1 VNQEKINNDQ
11 RILSGDRSENSVL
24 WKNSL
29 EMTLSKSRTQIN
41 AMSKWSSNTKTL
53 KDKCTNDIDDNDQER
68 KPYVLPPLVL
78 PPIYLTKTTPVKTK
92 SEKVTDK
99 GHVSQKDWEELKKC
113 RYLRPAL
120 SRYRFPESE
129 KDYTNIE
136 SE

>member
-1 VNQEKINNDQ
+1 MNQEKINNDQ
-11 RILSGDRSENSVL
+11 RISSRHRSENSVL

-41 AMSKWSSNTKTL
+41 AVSKWSSHTKKL
-53 KDKCTNDIDDNDQER
+53 NDKCTKDIDDKDQQR
-68 KPYVLPPLVL
+68 KPYALPPLVL
-78 PPIYLTKTTPVKTK
+78 PPIYLTKTAPVKTK
-92 SEKVTDK
+92 YEKVTDK
-99 GHVSQKDWEELKKC
+99 GHVSQKDWEELQKC

-129 KDYTNIE
+129 KDYTNTE

>member
-1 VNQEKINNDQ
+1 MNQEKINNDQ
-11 RILSGDRSENSVL
+11 RILSRHRSENSVL

-41 AMSKWSSNTKTL
+41 AVSKWSSHTKQL
-53 KDKCTNDIDDNDQER
+53 NDKCIKDIDDNDQER
-68 KPYVLPPLVL
+68 KPYALPPLVL
-78 PPIYLTKTTPVKTK
+78 PPIYLTKTAPAKTK

-99 GHVSQKDWEELKKC
+99 GHVSQDWEELQKC

-129 KDYTNIE
+129 KDYTNTE